1 LGVGEA
7 PRSVIAGSENKT
19 RAIERV
25 MERVCIYY
33 VLLLGDGEHR
43 GKFNETEIWYFFTE
57 KSIIFL
63 SIAVPAPVLWVPKK
77 HAEKPV

>member
-1 LGVGEA
+1 
-7 PRSVIAGSENKT
+7 
-19 RAIERV
+19 

-63 SIAVPAPVLWVPKK
+63 STAAPAPVLWIPRNTLKSRCDLPLDACRRLVCRRRIRST
-77 HAEKPV
+77 AG